1 MDFVRFHRTIIL
13 SGVHSVALKQL
24 QYTVDT
30 FVDNNFKRMPPPHR
44 MRSLQKIDEDHPLV
58 TLPEG
63 EAAADKLGAPSKQT
77 LNAVEDEI

>member
-1 MDFVRFHRTIIL
+1 
-13 SGVHSVALKQL
+13 
-24 QYTVDT
+24 
-30 FVDNNFKRMPPPHR
+30 MPLPSKLG
-44 MRSLQKIDEDHPLV
+44 SLQKIDEDLPLV